1 MAQPQS
7 SSGQP
12 PPSPVVYPQGMM
24 QGNVQSA
31 PPSRPIYATS
41 SQQMSAPQHASMPAG
56 QYPSSY
62 YPAPPAPPPKG
73 QPAAYPPQSPMY
85 RQSTKAVFLSL
96 VLSAQE
102 GRERMERGVA
112 EERERGRNDWIAG
125 QAVPVRAYI
134 TSQPQQ
140 MASSPVYPSS

>member
-1 MAQPQS
+1 MQTQLTNKANHNKNDIGYSQTMAQPQS

-85 RQSTKAVFLSL
+85 RQSVCFFRLPFIFL
-96 VLSAQE
+96 
-102 GRERMERGVA
+102 
-112 EERERGRNDWIAG
+112 
-125 QAVPVRAYI
+125 
-134 TSQPQQ
+134 
-140 MASSPVYPSS
+140 VYCRCY